1 MYLKYSRIAAR
12 LPVKVLSGKNAGK
25 VAGNILIPDRGYPF
39 YRVNKFYRYGSM
51 YHKKEYLRF
60 INLSVDIA
68 EYLQK
73 KSVQNVVALLYYGT
87 DTFYVVIP
95 LKDFIENSKV
105 VEQDDKQY
113 QVDWSKYPRIPY
125 SQETL
130 NEYG

>member
-1 MYLKYSRIAAR
+1 MTFVKYSRIAVR
-12 LPVKVLSGKNAGK
+12 IPVIVLSGKNKGKQAGT
-25 VAGNILIPDRGYPF
+25 ICIPDSGYPF
-39 YRVNKFYRYGSM
+39 YRVDKFYRYGSM
-51 YHKKEYLRF
+51 YHKKEYLKF

-68 EYLQK
+68 EHLQK
-73 KSVQNVVALLYYGT
+73 KSVQNVVALMHYGS

-95 LKDFIENSKV
+95 LKDFMEAKI

-113 QVDWSKYPRIPY
+113 QADWSKYPRIPY